1 VFIEMDQT
9 RAGEREYVIA
19 ACMVVVAV
27 YQWLVRRVASWKGG
41 GRRSLVFFLTST
53 AAMPMTRRMYIFR
66 THSACIFFLLSCN
79 GPFSFLPTT
88 SFAGFHPTCT
98 VTLFK

>member
-1 VFIEMDQT
+1 MGRVGGVFIEMDQT

-53 AAMPMTRRMYIFR
+53 AAMPMTSRMYIFSH
-66 THSACIFFLLSCN
+66 TFCMHLFSPFL
-79 GPFSFLPTT
+79 
-88 SFAGFHPTCT
+88 
-98 VTLFK
+98 